1 MMNIEVIRDYCL
13 SLPKVTEDFPF
24 DNTTLVFRVADK
36 IFAIIDLLKTDSL
49 VVKCNPQAAI
59 ELREKYE
66 EIAGAYHMN
75 KRYWNQ
81 INLAGNLSDRFVFLQ
96 IRYSYNE
103 VVRKMPRNKT
113 VVQGL
118 CLLDESF

>member
-1 MMNIEVIRDYCL
+1 MNIEVIRDYCL

-24 DNTTLVFRVADK
+24 DDTTLVFRVADK

-49 VVKCNPQAAI
+49 VVKCNPQTAI

-81 INLAGNLSDRFVFLQ
+81 INLAGNLSDRFIFQQ
-96 IRYSYNE
+96 IRHSYNE
-103 VVRKMPRNKT
+103 VIRKIPRKKT
-113 VVQGL
+113 IEQGL
-118 CLLDESF
+118 FLVDETS

>member
-1 MMNIEVIRDYCL
+1 MNIEVIRDYCL

-24 DNTTLVFRVADK
+24 DDTTLVFRIADK

-49 VVKCNPQAAI
+49 VVKCNPQTVI

-81 INLAGNLSDRFVFLQ
+81 INLAGNLSDCFVFLQ
-96 IRYSYNE
+96 IRHSYNE
-103 VVRKMPRNKT
+103 VIRKMPQNKT

>member
-1 MMNIEVIRDYCL
+1 MNIEVIRDYCL

-24 DNTTLVFRVADK
+24 DDTTLVFRVADK

-49 VVKCNPQAAI
+49 VVKCNPQTAI

-81 INLAGNLSDRFVFLQ
+81 INLAGNLSDRFIFQQ
-96 IRYSYNE
+96 IRHSYNE
-103 VVRKMPRNKT
+103 VIRKIPRKET
-113 VVQGL
+113 IEQGL
-118 CLLDESF
+118 FLVDETS